1 MNEIPIFIA
10 ILSFIIMCIGEI
22 LAYYSVSL
30 KYKYEFEAISF
41 GFIFGV
47 ATLILIPKSFSKAFA
62 VFVIL
67 GMVTVYLI
75 ETYLAYCPLSKK
87 YCIECNGLEE
97 ELKIKFIYP
106 VSFFIHTFIDGL
118 IIAVSYISNIGL
130 PLYLAILMHKLPAG
144 FVLMSPLKGVY
155 KNPFY
160 IGVAVSLGT
169 VIGTVVGLI
178 TLKNISPKI
187 LLAFSGGVFLGA
199 FLMLVPH
206 IYEHKK
212 EKSFLYILL
221 GYILV
226 GVLTLH

>member
-1 MNEIPIFIA
+1 
-10 ILSFIIMCIGEI
+10 
-22 LAYYSVSL
+22 
-30 KYKYEFEAISF
+30 
-41 GFIFGV
+41 
-47 ATLILIPKSFSKAFA
+47 
-62 VFVIL
+62 
-67 GMVTVYLI
+67 
-75 ETYLAYCPLSKK
+75 
-87 YCIECNGLEE
+87 
-97 ELKIKFIYP
+97 
-106 VSFFIHTFIDGL
+106 
-118 IIAVSYISNIGL
+118 
-130 PLYLAILMHKLPAG
+130 MHKLPAG

>member
-1 MNEIPIFIA
+1 MDEIPIFIA
-10 ILSFIIMCIGEI
+10 ILSFIVMCVGEI

-47 ATLILIPKSFSKAFA
+47 ATLILLPKSFFEGFA
-62 VFVIL
+62 IFIVL
-67 GMVTVYLI
+67 GMITVYLI
-75 ETYLAYCPLSKK
+75 ERYLAYCPLSKK
-87 YCIECNGLEE
+87 YCVDCDNLEE

-106 VSFFIHTFIDGL
+106 ISFFIHTFIDGL

-155 KNPFY
+155 RNPFF
-160 IGVAVSLGT
+160 IGAIVSLGT
-169 VIGTVVGLI
+169 VIGAVIGLM
-178 TLKNISPKI
+178 TLKTISLKI
-187 LLAFSGGVFLGA
+187 LLAFSGGIFLGT

-206 IYEHKK
+206 IYEHKR

-221 GYILV
+221 GYILA
-226 GVLTLH
+226 GLLTLH